1 MTVCVFDVN
10 ETLLDLAALD
20 PVFERI
26 FGRPGRRG
34 RWFGH
39 LQELF
44 LTATVIGEH
53 RPFGD
58 HAMAALALL
67 AEIEGVGL
75 GDEGRAAVRD
85 GMASLPPHPDVRP
98 ALERLRDGGV
108 RLAALTQSAQPVLDA
123 QLRAAGLAGLLDPA
137 LSADDVGRLKP
148 AREAYAYAAQR
159 LGVGLG
165 DLTLV
170 AAHAW
175 DIAGARAAGARTA
188 FVARPGKA
196 LDPLAPPPDLVVADL
211 GELADELLA
220 CPDHD
225 IC

>member
-1 MTVCVFDVN
+1 MLPGEGGLFVHQA
-10 ETLLDLAALD
+10 LLDVPGFRCGDVVVAPESVLLGAAD
-20 PVFERI
+20 
-26 FGRPGRRG
+26 
-34 RWFGH
+34 
-39 LQELF
+39 Q
-44 LTATVIGEH
+44 
-53 RPFGD
+53 GD
-58 HAMAALALL
+58 
-67 AEIEGVGL
+67 V
-75 GDEGRAAVRD
+75 
-85 GMASLPPHPDVRP
+85 
-98 ALERLRDGGV
+98 GV

-220 CPDHD
+220 RPDHD